1 MADFELNAP
10 SEGSSIPQQRQL
22 LLISLIHLLNAPPD
36 EDPSTEWCRI
46 IVDSS
51 LQWASEP
58 VDEEHG
64 WIYLPEPARARRL
77 GGCLV
82 LTS

>member
-1 MADFELNAP
+1 MANFELNAA
-10 SEGSSIPQQRQL
+10 SEAASIPQQRHL

-36 EDPSTEWCRI
+36 EDPHAEWCRI
-46 IVDSS
+46 IVDSR
-51 LQWASEP
+51 LQWASEL
-58 VDEEHG
+58 VDEEQG